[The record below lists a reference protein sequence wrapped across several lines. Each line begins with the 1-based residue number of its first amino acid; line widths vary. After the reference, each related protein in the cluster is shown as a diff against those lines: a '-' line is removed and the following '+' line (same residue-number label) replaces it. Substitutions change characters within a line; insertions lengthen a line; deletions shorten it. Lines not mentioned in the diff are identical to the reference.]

1 MVQTHLHAHDHAH
14 GGHDHADHIHAG
26 HAKGQAG
33 IGSAARHARAAS
45 PTVSL
50 LRLSAAER
58 MVGAGV
64 VVAALWGLV
73 AWAMS

>member
-1 MVQTHLHAHDHAH
+1 MVQTQVHAHDHAH
-14 GGHDHADHIHAG
+14 PGHDHAVHSHA
-26 HAKGQAG
+26 GQAG

-45 PTVSL
+45 PTLSL

-58 MVGAGV
+58 MLGAGV
-64 VVAALWGLV
+64 IVAALWGLV